1 MKISSIGYLIKEGIK
16 NTWTNR
22 MMSLASVGVLVSC
35 LVLTGAAMM
44 VSLNVKTVVD
54 KVGDSNVTTV
64 YLQDNA
70 TDIQAQQ
77 VGKEIES
84 LKNIT
89 EVTFFPKEE
98 AIKDYKDVLGE
109 EVFAEMEGD
118 GNPLPDAYKVT
129 VKDLSQYDKTIKE
142 IKNISGVAEISS
154 QTDVADKLTSLN
166 KLVQIL
172 SFAIVVALV
181 VISLFIIS
189 NTIRMTMYARRFEI
203 SIMKSVG
210 ATNLFVRIPFLIEGI
225 IIGALSGILALFGL
239 MLAYDLIVEAMQYIV
254 PFTAVNFNDV
264 LWPFM
269 GTFVVAGIAV
279 GMLGGLISISKYLKK
294 EGSMI
299 LGW

>member
-1 MKISSIGYLIKEGIK
+1 MKFSSIGYLIKEGIK

-70 TDIQAQQ
+70 TDVQAQQ

-109 EVFAEMEGD
+109 EVFAEMEGE

-264 LWPFM
+264 FWPFM
-269 GTFVVAGIAV
+269 GAFVAAGIAV